1 MKIRCLSPM
10 SICIYTFLTLGTP
23 RIKLSRYSIIF
34 SQFIRSKMEANW
46 CIGNAQSVDSWHSV
60 KVWNILESSKR
71 RMFANLRALGIYLTF
86 LGDEIKDIEDSINYL
101 VRPIFALGL
110 LVSFNF
116 EWRTWQTPPPPPP
129 RFLVILWELTCEEI
143 SRQKLVFPMIVS

>member
-1 MKIRCLSPM
+1 
-10 SICIYTFLTLGTP
+10 
-23 RIKLSRYSIIF
+23 
-34 SQFIRSKMEANW
+34 
-46 CIGNAQSVDSWHSV
+46 
-60 KVWNILESSKR
+60 
-71 RMFANLRALGIYLTF
+71 MFANLRALGIYLTF

-129 RFLVILWELTCEEI
+129 FFGHSMRTNVRGNFTAKT
-143 SRQKLVFPMIVS
+143 SFPYDCLLNDS